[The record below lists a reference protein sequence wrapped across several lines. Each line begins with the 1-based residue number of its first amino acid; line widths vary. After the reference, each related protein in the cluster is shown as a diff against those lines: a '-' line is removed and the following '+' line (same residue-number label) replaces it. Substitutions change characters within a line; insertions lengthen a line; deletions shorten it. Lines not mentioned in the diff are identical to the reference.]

1 MNGVREVELKLEL
14 NPSAARTVADSLG
27 EGTTNRLL
35 ATYYDTPRGSL
46 RKRGISFRVRRSAE
60 GYVQTVKV
68 ARGAGAGFF
77 DRAEWEM
84 PLDSDEPD
92 LSVIDEAGLHDV
104 LDKPK
109 EWKKLRPIFTVDVE
123 RSVWRAA
130 LDGGSAEVVLDQ
142 GSVLADGVRTPISEL
157 ELELKHGSAAALFGL
172 ARRIAG
178 SAPFRVGVLTKAERG
193 YRLLDGNAECPTKAE
208 PIRLPA
214 GATTAEAFAVIV
226 QACLRHFRLNEP
238 LVGQRDADGLHQAR
252 VALRRLRSAISLFR
266 RLVADE
272 QAEAIKH
279 ELRRLAATLGDARN
293 LDVLLERIIPGHDS
307 AVLDQI
313 RQAREAAY
321 GRALEALDSERSR
334 ALMLDLLEWVEVG
347 SWRTRPPPSAA
358 VPLDMPAP
366 DFASDVLKR
375 YRRRV
380 KKRGAG
386 LATLDPED
394 RHRVRIDAKKLRYAS
409 EFFASLFEGRKEG
422 RRAKTFLS
430 ALEDLQASL
439 GALNDIATGEKLAK
453 ELSARGIDLPAD
465 IVDANEAQLLRD
477 AESAHKAFVKAK
489 PFWR

>member
-1 MNGVREVELKLEL
+1 MDRVREVELKLEL
-14 NPSAARTVADSLG
+14 DPSAARTVAGSLG
-27 EGTTNRLL
+27 EATTNRLL

-46 RKRGISFRVRRSAE
+46 RERGISFRVRRSAE

-92 LSVIDEAGLHDV
+92 LSVIDEAGLRDA

-123 RSVWRAA
+123 RTLWREA

-142 GSVLADGVRTPISEL
+142 GSVLANGVRTPISEL
-157 ELELKHGSAAALFGL
+157 ELELGQGSAAALFGL

-178 SAPFRVGVLTKAERG
+178 SAPFRIGVLTKAERG
-193 YRLLDGNAECPTKAE
+193 YRLLDGSAACPTKAE
-208 PIRLPA
+208 PTRLPA
-214 GATTAEAFAVIV
+214 GTTTAEAFAVIV
-226 QACLRHFRLNEP
+226 QACLRHLRLNEP
-238 LVGQRDADGLHQAR
+238 LVGQRDAAGLHQAR
-252 VALRRLRSAISLFR
+252 VALRRLRSAISLFQK
-266 RLVADE
+266 LVADE
-272 QAEAIKH
+272 QTEAIKR

-293 LDVLLERIIPGHDS
+293 LDVLLERITPGRDG
-307 AVLDQI
+307 AVVHKLG
-313 RQAREAAY
+313 QAREAAY
-321 GRALEALDSERSR
+321 DRALAALDSERSR
-334 ALMLDLLEWVEVG
+334 ALMLDVLEWAEVG
-347 SWRTRPPPSAA
+347 SWRTRPPPSTAA
-358 VPLDMPAP
+358 PLDMPAL

-380 KKRGAG
+380 RKRGAG

-409 EFFASLFEGRKEG
+409 EFFASLFEGKKER
-422 RRAKTFLS
+422 RRAKTFVS

-439 GALNDIATGEKLAK
+439 GALNDIATGERLAK
-453 ELSARGIDLPAD
+453 ELSAKGIDLPAD
-465 IVDANEAQLLRD
+465 IADADEAQLLRD
-477 AESAHKAFVKAK
+477 AEIAHKAFAKAK